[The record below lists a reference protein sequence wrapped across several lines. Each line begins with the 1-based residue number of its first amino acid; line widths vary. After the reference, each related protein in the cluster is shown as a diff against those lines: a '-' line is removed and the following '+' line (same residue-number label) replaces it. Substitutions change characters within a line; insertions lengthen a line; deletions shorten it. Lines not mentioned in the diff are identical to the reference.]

1 METYKIYRLRII
13 NYHSTKLEGYFGSC
27 GIYTA
32 TTHIMN
38 DFLEKLEKTY
48 PQENFLKAYISNSYT
63 SEYILFS
70 TVNIDINILNNIY
83 TYGEFSTRPRLYLVS
98 LDWVDNITEPY
109 TKAENLK
116 SKYFDDYYKIPL
128 YGIGKNYKKLF
139 SNKTR
144 TWEILSI
151 YYAKRIETEKNKKY
165 WSEKFPRN
173 CLIIDEK

>member
-1 METYKIYRLRII
+1 METYKIYRLRIVD
-13 NYHSTKLEGYFGSC
+13 YRSTELEGYFGSC

-32 TTHIMN
+32 TSNIMN

-48 PQENFLKAYISNSYT
+48 PQENFLKAYIPNSYNT

-70 TVNIDINILNNIY
+70 TVNIDINILNKIY
-83 TYGEFSTRPRLYLVS
+83 THGESDIRPRLFLVN
-98 LDWVDNITEPY
+98 LEWIDNITEPY

-128 YGIGKNYKKLF
+128 YGMGKNYKKLF

-144 TWEILSI
+144 TWEVLSA
-151 YYAKRIETEKNKKY
+151 YYAKKIKTEQNKIY
-165 WSEKFPRN
+165 WS
-173 CLIIDEK
+173 

>member
-1 METYKIYRLRII
+1 METYRIYKLRIVD
-13 NYHSTKLEGYFGSC
+13 YRSTELDGYFGSC

-32 TTHIMN
+32 TSNIMN

-70 TVNIDINILNNIY
+70 TVNIDINILNKIY
-83 TYGEFSTRPRLYLVS
+83 TWGESDIRPRLYLVS
-98 LDWVDNITEPY
+98 LEWIDNITEPY

-128 YGIGKNYKKLF
+128 YGMGKKYKTLF

-144 TWEILSI
+144 TWEVLSA
-151 YYAKRIETEKNKKY
+151 YYAKKIKTEQNKIY
-165 WSEKFPRN
+165 WS
-173 CLIIDEK
+173 

>member
-1 METYKIYRLRII
+1 METYKIYRLRIV

-32 TTHIMN
+32 TANIMN

-70 TVNIDINILNNIY
+70 TVNIDINILNKIY
-83 TYGEFSTRPRLYLVS
+83 TWSEFNTRPRLYLVS
-98 LDWVDNITEPY
+98 LEWIDNITEPY

-128 YGIGKNYKKLF
+128 YGMGKNYKTLF
-139 SNKTR
+139 SNKTK
-144 TWEILSI
+144 TWEILSA
-151 YYAKRIETEKNKKY
+151 YYAKKIKTEQKKIY
-165 WSEKFPRN
+165 WS
-173 CLIIDEK
+173 